1 MEIKDGNM
9 KMFIVALA
17 ETTAQLEM
25 TSSSSLMDY
34 KSHEVKN
41 IVYFFIL
48 CPHH

>member
-17 ETTAQLEM
+17 KTTTQLEM
-25 TSSSSLMDY
+25 TSLSSLMDY
-34 KSHEVKN
+34 KSHKVKN